1 MRNVRWH
8 VCKKVVYPVIAY
20 GWEGAKRHNHIIYF
34 LEVGF
39 GVLRLV
45 LVLGLALGLDVG
57 RPVVLLL
64 RLRGLEEVCTRS
76 WESCW

>member
-8 VCKKVVYPVIAY
+8 VCKKVLYPVIAY

-57 RPVVLLL
+57 RPLVLLL
-64 RLRGLEEVCTRS
+64 CLRGPEEVCTRS
-76 WESCW
+76 WDSCW

>member
-8 VCKKVVYPVIAY
+8 VCKKVLYPVIAY
-20 GWEGAKRHNHIIYF
+20 GWEGAKRHNHVIYF
-34 LEVGF
+34 LEIGF

-45 LVLGLALGLDVG
+45 PVLALAIGLDVG
-57 RPVVLLL
+57 RSVVVLLH
-64 RLRGLEEVCTRS
+64 LRGLEEVCTQS